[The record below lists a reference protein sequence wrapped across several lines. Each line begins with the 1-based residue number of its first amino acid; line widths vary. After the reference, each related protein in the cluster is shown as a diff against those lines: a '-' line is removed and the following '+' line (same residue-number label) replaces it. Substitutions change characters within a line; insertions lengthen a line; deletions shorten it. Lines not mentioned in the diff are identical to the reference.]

1 MALSETVDA
10 AVNDLEAYERK
21 EKNSKV
27 PAATGAAKSKK
38 RAEIELMKEARES
51 CRQTHHRIDWINGQ
65 LGTPNLIC
73 TASASPASVVT
84 IAPAAT
90 AASAAAAPAE
100 RSNAS
105 ADVRP
110 PAPVSP
116 STKTAVSGGLNPTG
130 QSAARPADGTV
141 PVGWDHLTPE
151 EKDAYKPPS
160 DQSSAAGAA
169 GNGAGTVARSSGGPP
184 GPAKGPIGPGGASS
198 SPNGGA
204 AANPA
209 GANPA
214 SGHVCQ
220 RPLVGGDPTALA
232 AADGKSVEAAKAS
245 SSSRTYYRTE
255 KRVYAKKTLGWKT
268 WAAIGAA
275 AVGVG
280 LLVAWMAGGFSKKK
294 KSARVNDDGVSA
306 PDARLRGPN
315 LKRSEQIVR

>member
-1 MALSETVDA
+1 M
-10 AVNDLEAYERK
+10 
-21 EKNSKV
+21 
-27 PAATGAAKSKK
+27 
-38 RAEIELMKEARES
+38 
-51 CRQTHHRIDWINGQ
+51 
-65 LGTPNLIC
+65 
-73 TASASPASVVT
+73 VT

-90 AASAAAAPAE
+90 AATAAAAPAE

-110 PAPVSP
+110 SAPVSHSP
-116 STKTAVSGGLNPTG
+116 KTAVSGGLTPTG

-151 EKDAYKPPS
+151 EKDAYKPPN
-160 DQSSAAGAA
+160 DQSSATGAA
-169 GNGAGTVARSSGGPP
+169 GSGAGTVAGSSGGPP
-184 GPAKGPIGPGGASS
+184 GPAGPSGASSAQSTGSAKGPIGPGGASS
-198 SPNGGA
+198 SPNGGV

-220 RPLVGGDPTALA
+220 RPPVGGDPAALA

-275 AVGVG
+275 AVGFG
-280 LLVAWMAGGFSKKK
+280 LLVAWMAGGFSKNKK
-294 KSARVNDDGVSA
+294 RARVNDDGVSA

>member
-1 MALSETVDA
+1 MES
-10 AVNDLEAYERK
+10 K
-21 EKNSKV
+21 EKDSKLS
-27 PAATGAAKSKK
+27 ATTGAAKNKK

-51 CRQTHHRIDWINGQ
+51 CRQTRNRIDWINGQ

-90 AASAAAAPAE
+90 PASAAAAPAE
-100 RSNAS
+100 RSTAS

-116 STKTAVSGGLNPTG
+116 STKTAVAVSLPPTG
-130 QSAARPADGTV
+130 KATARPADGTV

-151 EKDAYKPPS
+151 EKDAYKPLS

-184 GPAKGPIGPGGASS
+184 GSATPS
-198 SPNGGA
+198 
-204 AANPA
+204 

-214 SGHVCQ
+214 SAHVCQ
-220 RPLVGGDPTALA
+220 RPLVGGDPKELA
-232 AADGKSVEAAKAS
+232 AADVKSVEAAKSS
-245 SSSRTYYRTE
+245 SSSRTYIRTE

-268 WAAIGAA
+268 WAGIGAA

-294 KSARVNDDGVSA
+294 KRARVNDDGVSA